1 MGKKGFRLNNQQ
13 RRKIMNRIVKGTTI
27 AFCCV
32 VMIFACID
40 SASSKEVN
48 IGVIMPL
55 TGKVAFVGI
64 DTLHGAQIAAK
75 QINDEGGLMVNGEK
89 YEVNIRSYDDQASAA
104 KAVAGLQLLKDK
116 YDVPAVI
123 MGLSGPTMAC
133 LEKNERLGIIIIGFF
148 KHPMATKQG
157 NKLVLRHQQTAV
169 DDAKNIADGAA
180 KVLKAKTYAL
190 LSVSDDWGKACVKG
204 YEEAFKKLGV
214 NQVANEWLDER
225 TQTDFRGQL
234 TKIKA
239 ANPDVIILTAHDEA
253 SAGAVI
259 QAHELGIKK
268 PFVVSPGF
276 GDKAMQLAGPE
287 KIEGYL
293 KRIEFTSKTPW
304 PPANARYRNELYPA
318 MGFKEKLA
326 AFGINA
332 YGSIWI
338 IAKAMEKAGTTTD
351 ALKIRQAVPSVV
363 PLPEKYNTTG
373 VSAFLEDGSGV
384 VTGEMGVFRNGK
396 LVPVNAQ

>member
-1 MGKKGFRLNNQQ
+1 M
-13 RRKIMNRIVKGTTI
+13 KGTMVI
-27 AFCCV
+27 FCLWA
-32 VMIFACID
+32 MIFASHV
-40 SASSKEVN
+40 SAESKVVN
-48 IGVIMPL
+48 IGVIMPQ

-75 QINDEGGLMVNGEK
+75 EINDEGGLMVNGEK
-89 YEVNIRSYDDQASAA
+89 YEVKIRSYDDQASAA

-116 YDVPAVI
+116 YDVPVVL

-133 LEKNERLGIIIIGFF
+133 LEKNERLGILIIGFF

-169 DDAKNIADGAA
+169 DDAKYLADAAA

-190 LSVSDDWGKACVKG
+190 LTVSDEWGKASVEG

-214 NQVANEWLDER
+214 EQVAIEWLDER

-234 TKIKA
+234 TKIRA

-253 SAGAVI
+253 SAGAII
-259 QAHELGIKK
+259 QAHELGIKT
-268 PFVVSPGF
+268 PFVLSPGF
-276 GDKAMQLAGPE
+276 GDTAVKLAGAE
-287 KIEGYL
+287 KIEGDL

-318 MGFKEKLA
+318 MGFKEKAA

-332 YGSIWI
+332 YGSVWI

-363 PLPEKYNTTG
+363 PLPEEYNTTG
-373 VSAFLEDGSGV
+373 VTAFLEDGSGV
-384 VTGEMGVFRNGK
+384 VSGEMGVFHNGK
-396 LVPVNAQ
+396 LVPVNAE

>member
-1 MGKKGFRLNNQQ
+1 MGSIMKGLVGVFLLL
-13 RRKIMNRIVKGTTI
+13 
-27 AFCCV
+27 A
-32 VMIFACID
+32 MIFTSHA
-40 SASSKEVN
+40 SAGSKVVN
-48 IGVIMPL
+48 IGMIMPQ

-64 DTLHGAQIAAK
+64 DTLHGAQVAAK

-89 YEVNIRSYDDQASAA
+89 YEVKIRVYDDQASAA
-104 KAVAGLQLLKDK
+104 KAVAGMQLLKDK
-116 YDVPAVI
+116 YDVPVII

-133 LEKNERLGIIIIGFF
+133 LEKNERLGILVIGFF
-148 KHPMATKQG
+148 KHPLATKQG

-169 DDAKNIADGAA
+169 DDAKAIADGAA

-190 LSVSDDWGKACVKG
+190 LSVSDEWGKASAEG
-204 YEEAFKKLGV
+204 YEDALEKLGV
-214 NQVANEWLDER
+214 KQVASEWLDER

-239 ANPDVIILTAHDEA
+239 ADPDAIILTAHDEA

-259 QAHELGIKK
+259 QAHELGIKT
-268 PFVVSPGF
+268 PFVLSPGF
-276 GDKAMQLAGPE
+276 GDTAMKLAGNE

-318 MGFKEKLA
+318 MGFKEKAA

-332 YGSIWI
+332 YSSIWI

-373 VSAFLEDGSGV
+373 VSAFLEDGSGI
-384 VTGEMGVFRNGK
+384 VTGEMGVFRNGE
-396 LVPVNAQ
+396 LVPVDAQ